1 MNGLFSEFHHLW
13 EYLHLHPLFAAGI
26 ILIAGYYL
34 GRIAGFIKLP
44 EITGYIFAG
53 LIIGKSFLHI
63 VPHEVE
69 ESLGVFTQIA
79 LGLIALT
86 IGGEFSFSKLKRLGR
101 DVSII
106 TIVQIVATFSAV
118 SIGLVLLH
126 LPLPVAL
133 LAGAIASATAPA
145 ATVHIVQTLKAHG
158 KFVDM
163 LYGVVALD
171 DAGCVIL
178 FSVVF
183 SFAGSMLGVTGS
195 GHGVMASIGH
205 ILLEIGIGALAGFFI
220 HRATC
225 KRNSENETLIVTL
238 GFFFTYTVFVM
249 GLGMSPLLTN
259 MAAGTV
265 LINLSPRNHRIFN
278 IIMPLTPPLYAMF
291 FVLAGMEL
299 DPSQFLNP
307 TILLMGTAYIL
318 LRGIGKYGGV
328 YAGCALVKSEPRIK
342 KYLGYC
348 MLPQAGVAIGLMDI
362 VSGMHLG
369 PEVAP
374 HVIAAITA
382 LNSIILMSVFVNE
395 IFGPPISRFALI
407 RGNNMEV

>member
-1 MNGLFSEFHHLW
+1 MNVFVIEFDHLW
-13 EYLHLHPLFAAGI
+13 KYLHVHPLFAVGM

-34 GRIAGFIKLP
+34 GRLAGFVKLP

-69 ESLGVFTQIA
+69 QSLGIFTQIA

-86 IGGEFSFSKLKRLGR
+86 IGGEFSFGKLKRLGR

-106 TIVQIVATFSAV
+106 TIVQILAAFSAV
-118 SIGLVLLH
+118 SLVLTLLG
-126 LPLPVAL
+126 LPLPIAL

-158 KFVDM
+158 TFVDI

-178 FSVVF
+178 FSVVL
-183 SFAGSMLGVTGS
+183 SFAGSMLGVSGGS
-195 GHGVMASIGH
+195 HGTLTAIGH
-205 ILLEIGIGALAGFFI
+205 IFLEIGIGGLGGYI
-220 HRATC
+220 VHRATC
-225 KRNSENETLIVTL
+225 KRNSENETLIISL
-238 GFFFTYTVFVM
+238 GFFFTYTVLVM

-278 IIMPLTPPLYAMF
+278 IIRPVTPPLYAMF

-299 DPSQFLNP
+299 DPVQFLNP
-307 TILLMGTAYIL
+307 VILLMGSAYIL
-318 LRGIGKYGGV
+318 ARALGKYSGV
-328 YAGCALVKSEPRIK
+328 YAGCALVKTDDRTK
-342 KYLGYC
+342 KYMGFC

-362 VSGMHLG
+362 VSSMHLG
-369 PEVAP
+369 LDVSPEVTAG
-374 HVIAAITA
+374 ITA

-395 IFGPPISRFALI
+395 IFGPPISKFALI
-407 RGNNMEV
+407 RGNNMEE

>member
-1 MNGLFSEFHHLW
+1 MNGLFNEFNHLW

-101 DVSII
+101 DVSVI
-106 TIVQIVATFSAV
+106 TIVQIVATFTAV
-118 SIGLVLLH
+118 SIGLALLH
-126 LPLPVAL
+126 LPVPIAL

-183 SFAGSMLGVTGS
+183 SFAGSMLGITGG
-195 GHGVMASIGH
+195 GHGVLASIGH
-205 ILLEIGIGALAGFFI
+205 IMLEIGIGAVAGYLI

-278 IIMPLTPPLYAMF
+278 IIMPITPPLYAMF

-299 DPSQFLNP
+299 DPTQFLDP
-307 TILLMGTAYIL
+307 KILLMGSVYII

-328 YAGCALVKSEPRIK
+328 YAGCAMVKSESRIK
-342 KYLGYC
+342 NYLGYC

-374 HVIAAITA
+374 QVVAGITA

>member
-13 EYLHLHPLFAAGI
+13 EYLHIHPLFAAGV

-34 GRIAGFIKLP
+34 GRLAGFIKLP

-53 LIIGKSFLHI
+53 LLIGKSFLHV

-69 ESLGVFTQIA
+69 KSLGIFTHIA

-101 DVSII
+101 DVSVI
-106 TIVQIVATFSAV
+106 TLLQILASFTAV
-118 SIGLVLLH
+118 SLGLTLLR

-183 SFAGSMLGVTGS
+183 SFAGSMMGVSGG
-195 GHGVMASIGH
+195 GHGVLSSIGH
-205 ILLEIGIGALAGFFI
+205 ILLEIGIGALGGYMI

-225 KRNSENETLIVTL
+225 RRNSENETLIVTL

-278 IIMPLTPPLYAMF
+278 IIMP
-291 FVLAGMEL
+291 
-299 DPSQFLNP
+299 
-307 TILLMGTAYIL
+307 
-318 LRGIGKYGGV
+318 
-328 YAGCALVKSEPRIK
+328 
-342 KYLGYC
+342 
-348 MLPQAGVAIGLMDI
+348 
-362 VSGMHLG
+362 
-369 PEVAP
+369 
-374 HVIAAITA
+374 
-382 LNSIILMSVFVNE
+382 
-395 IFGPPISRFALI
+395 
-407 RGNNMEV
+407 